1 MSAIKKILPSQPRG
15 INRLSQPILDQ
26 DYWMINQK
34 RYSFLGAFFDSLTA
48 LQLLTKIKCISQDH
62 GFRYILTSGMD
73 QVVKINK
80 HPDRHEKIHST
91 CWLNICN
98 SRTVDFLAKL
108 SGIPIGQ
115 INSAELVQQIFDN
128 VITKKD
134 SINIIY
140 YNFNSIKQFNSC
152 EFSTRMNYHQLST
165 DIYSSDEAINIAA
178 EFVYKNQARYTF
190 ICAGS
195 PIRESIAKQILARG
209 NCRGLGIC
217 IDALPRLVLNN
228 NNKASSKKGNKRS
241 SYIIAIFQKAYMHY
255 KYAAKLLHVLWYW
268 FKTSIVKL
276 N

>member
-80 HPDRHEKIHST
+80 HADRHEKMHST

-115 INSAELVQQIFDN
+115 INNAELVQQIFDN

-140 YNFNSIKQFNSC
+140 YNFNSIKQFKSC
-152 EFSTRMNYHQLST
+152 DFSTRMNYHQLST

-178 EFVYKNQARYTF
+178 EFVHKNQARYTF

-217 IDALPRLVLNN
+217 IDALPKLVLN

-276 N
+276 S

>member
-80 HPDRHEKIHST
+80 HPDRHEKMHST

-140 YNFNSIKQFNSC
+140 YNFNSIKQFKSC
-152 EFSTRMNYHQLST
+152 DFSTRMNYHQLST

-217 IDALPRLVLNN
+217 IDALPKLVLN

>member
-80 HPDRHEKIHST
+80 HPDRHEKMHST

-140 YNFNSIKQFNSC
+140 YNFNSIKQFKSC
-152 EFSTRMNYHQLST
+152 DFSTRMNYHQLST

-178 EFVYKNQARYTF
+178 EFVHKNQARYTF

-217 IDALPRLVLNN
+217 IDALPKLVLNN

>member
-80 HPDRHEKIHST
+80 HPDRHEKMHST

-140 YNFNSIKQFNSC
+140 YNFNSIKQFKSC
-152 EFSTRMNYHQLST
+152 DFSTRMNYHQLST

-178 EFVYKNQARYTF
+178 EFVHKNQARYTF

-195 PIRESIAKQILARG
+195 PIRESIAKQVLARG

-217 IDALPRLVLNN
+217 IDALPKLVLN
-228 NNKASSKKGNKRS
+228 NNKASSKKGSKRS

>member
-15 INRLSQPILDQ
+15 IHRLSQPILDQ

-80 HPDRHEKIHST
+80 HPDRHEKMHST

-140 YNFNSIKQFNSC
+140 YNFNSIKQFKSC
-152 EFSTRMNYHQLST
+152 DFSTRMNYHQLST

-178 EFVYKNQARYTF
+178 EFVHKNQARYTF

-217 IDALPRLVLNN
+217 IDALPELVLN

>member
-80 HPDRHEKIHST
+80 HPDRHEKMHST

-140 YNFNSIKQFNSC
+140 YNFNSIKQFKSC
-152 EFSTRMNYHQLST
+152 DFSTRINYHQLST

-178 EFVYKNQARYTF
+178 EFVHKNQARYTF

-217 IDALPRLVLNN
+217 IDALPKLVLNN

>member
-80 HPDRHEKIHST
+80 HPDRHEKMHST

-140 YNFNSIKQFNSC
+140 YNFNSIKQFKSC
-152 EFSTRMNYHQLST
+152 DFSTRMNYHQLST

-178 EFVYKNQARYTF
+178 EFVHKNQARYTF

-195 PIRESIAKQILARG
+195 PIRESIAKQVLARG

-217 IDALPRLVLNN
+217 IDALPKLVLN

>member
-1 MSAIKKILPSQPRG
+1 MRAIKKILPSQPRG

-34 RYSFLGAFFDSLTA
+34 RYFFLGASFDSLTA

-73 QVVKINK
+73 QIVKINK

-140 YNFNSIKQFNSC
+140 YNSDSIKQFKSC
-152 EFSTRMNYHQLST
+152 DFSTRVNYHQLSN
-165 DIYSSDEAINIAA
+165 DIYSNDEAINIAA
-178 EFVYKNQARYTF
+178 EFIHKNQARYTF

-195 PIRESIAKQILARG
+195 PIRESIAKQVLARG

-217 IDALPRLVLNN
+217 IDALPKLVLKN
-228 NNKASSKKGNKRS
+228 NNKASSKKGIKRS

-255 KYAAKLLHVLWYW
+255 KYAAKLLYVLWYW
-268 FKTSIVKL
+268 FKTSIVSL

>member
-140 YNFNSIKQFNSC
+140 YNFNSIKQFKSC
-152 EFSTRMNYHQLST
+152 DFSTRMNYHQLST

-178 EFVYKNQARYTF
+178 EFVHKNQARYTF

-195 PIRESIAKQILARG
+195 PIRESIAKQVLARG

-217 IDALPRLVLNN
+217 IDALPKLVLN

>member
-1 MSAIKKILPSQPRG
+1 
-15 INRLSQPILDQ
+15 
-26 DYWMINQK
+26 MINQK
-34 RYSFLGAFFDSLTA
+34 RYSFLGASFDSLTA

-73 QVVKINK
+73 QIVKINK
-80 HPDRHEKIHST
+80 HPDKHEKIHST

-98 SRTVDFLAKL
+98 SKTVDFLAKL

-140 YNFNSIKQFNSC
+140 YNSDSIKQFKSC
-152 EFSTRMNYHQLST
+152 DFSTRVNYHQLSN
-165 DIYSSDEAINIAA
+165 DIYSNKKAINIAA
-178 EFVYKNQARYTF
+178 EFIHKNQARYTF

-195 PIRESIAKQILARG
+195 PIRESIAKQVLARG

-217 IDALPRLVLNN
+217 IDALPKLLLKN
-228 NNKASSKKGNKRS
+228 NNKTSSKKGNKRS
-241 SYIIAIFQKAYMHY
+241 GYIIVIFQRAYMHY
-255 KYAAKLLHVLWYW
+255 KYTAKLLCVLWYW
-268 FKTSIVKL
+268 FKTSIVSL

>member
-80 HPDRHEKIHST
+80 HPDRHEKMHST

-140 YNFNSIKQFNSC
+140 YNFNSIKQFKSC
-152 EFSTRMNYHQLST
+152 NFSTRMNYHQLST

-178 EFVYKNQARYTF
+178 EFVHKNQARYTF

-195 PIRESIAKQILARG
+195 PIRESISKQILVMG

-217 IDALPRLVLNN
+217 IDALPELVLN

>member
-140 YNFNSIKQFNSC
+140 YNFNSIKQFKSC
-152 EFSTRMNYHQLST
+152 DFSTRMNYHQLST

-178 EFVYKNQARYTF
+178 EFVHKNQARYTF

-217 IDALPRLVLNN
+217 IDALPKLVLN

>member
-1 MSAIKKILPSQPRG
+1 M
-15 INRLSQPILDQ
+15 
-26 DYWMINQK
+26 
-34 RYSFLGAFFDSLTA
+34 
-48 LQLLTKIKCISQDH
+48 
-62 GFRYILTSGMD
+62 
-73 QVVKINK
+73 
-80 HPDRHEKIHST
+80 
-91 CWLNICN
+91 
-98 SRTVDFLAKL
+98 AKL

-140 YNFNSIKQFNSC
+140 YNFNSIKQFKSC
-152 EFSTRMNYHQLST
+152 DFSTRMNYHQLST

-178 EFVYKNQARYTF
+178 EFVHKNQARYTF

-217 IDALPRLVLNN
+217 IDALPELVLN

>member
-80 HPDRHEKIHST
+80 HPDRHEKMHST

-140 YNFNSIKQFNSC
+140 YNFNSIKQFKSC
-152 EFSTRMNYHQLST
+152 DFSTRMNYHQFST

-178 EFVYKNQARYTF
+178 EFVHKNQARYTF

-217 IDALPRLVLNN
+217 IDALPKLVLNN
-228 NNKASSKKGNKRS
+228 NNKASIKKGKRS

>member
-80 HPDRHEKIHST
+80 HPDRHEKMHST

-140 YNFNSIKQFNSC
+140 YNFNSIKQFKSC
-152 EFSTRMNYHQLST
+152 DFSTRMNYHQLST

-178 EFVYKNQARYTF
+178 EFVHKNQARYTF

-217 IDALPRLVLNN
+217 IDALPKLVLN

>member
-80 HPDRHEKIHST
+80 HPDRHEKMHST

-140 YNFNSIKQFNSC
+140 YNFNSIKQFKSC
-152 EFSTRMNYHQLST
+152 DFSTRLNYHQLST

-178 EFVYKNQARYTF
+178 EFVHKNQARYTF

-217 IDALPRLVLNN
+217 IDALPKLVLN

>member
-80 HPDRHEKIHST
+80 HPDRHEKMHST

-98 SRTVDFLAKL
+98 SRTLDFLAKL

-140 YNFNSIKQFNSC
+140 YNFNSIKQFKSC
-152 EFSTRMNYHQLST
+152 DFSTRMNYHQLST

-178 EFVYKNQARYTF
+178 EFVHKNQARYTF

-195 PIRESIAKQILARG
+195 PIRESIAKQVLARG

-217 IDALPRLVLNN
+217 IDALPKLVLN

-241 SYIIAIFQKAYMHY
+241 SYIIAIFQKAYIHY

>member
-80 HPDRHEKIHST
+80 HPDRHEKMHST

-140 YNFNSIKQFNSC
+140 YNFNSIKQFKSC
-152 EFSTRMNYHQLST
+152 DFSTRMNYHQLST

-178 EFVYKNQARYTF
+178 EFVHKNQARYTF

-217 IDALPRLVLNN
+217 IDALPELVLNN

>member
-80 HPDRHEKIHST
+80 HPDRHEKMHST

-140 YNFNSIKQFNSC
+140 YDFNSIKQFKSC
-152 EFSTRMNYHQLST
+152 NFSTRMN
-165 DIYSSDEAINIAA
+165 
-178 EFVYKNQARYTF
+178 
-190 ICAGS
+190 
-195 PIRESIAKQILARG
+195 
-209 NCRGLGIC
+209 
-217 IDALPRLVLNN
+217 
-228 NNKASSKKGNKRS
+228 
-241 SYIIAIFQKAYMHY
+241 
-255 KYAAKLLHVLWYW
+255 
-268 FKTSIVKL
+268 
-276 N
+276 

>member
-1 MSAIKKILPSQPRG
+1 MRAIKKILPSQPRG

-34 RYSFLGAFFDSLTA
+34 RYSFLGASFDSLTA

-73 QVVKINK
+73 QIVKINK
-80 HPDRHEKIHST
+80 HPDKHEKIHST

-98 SRTVDFLAKL
+98 SKTVDFLAKL

-140 YNFNSIKQFNSC
+140 YNSDSIKQFKSC
-152 EFSTRMNYHQLST
+152 NLSTRVNYHQLSN
-165 DIYSSDEAINIAA
+165 DIYSNKKAINIAA
-178 EFVYKNQARYTF
+178 EFIHKNQARYTF

-195 PIRESIAKQILARG
+195 PIRESIAKQALARG

-217 IDALPRLVLNN
+217 IDALPELLLKN
-228 NNKASSKKGNKRS
+228 NNKTSSKKGNKRS
-241 SYIIAIFQKAYMHY
+241 GYIIVIFQRAYMHY
-255 KYAAKLLHVLWYW
+255 KYTAKLLYVLWYW
-268 FKTSIVKL
+268 FKNSIVSL